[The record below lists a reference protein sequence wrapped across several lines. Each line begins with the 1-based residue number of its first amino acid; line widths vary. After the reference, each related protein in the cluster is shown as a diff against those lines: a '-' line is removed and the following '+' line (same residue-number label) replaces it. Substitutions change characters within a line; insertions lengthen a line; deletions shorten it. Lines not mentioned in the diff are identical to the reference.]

1 MCWKWRG
8 AIVRMTCN
16 DLQLLLLNY
25 WLNEGATG
33 WWLSLFF
40 GPLPL
45 VLIPFI
51 RDSWDSKLPQ
61 VTINYFEVRCTH
73 FMALLYIHLPR
84 CKWEVKVN
92 FGEFPTKNII

>member
-1 MCWKWRG
+1 MVEPIFC
-8 AIVRMTCN
+8 
-16 DLQLLLLNY
+16 
-25 WLNEGATG
+25 
-33 WWLSLFF
+33 
-40 GPLPL
+40 PLPL

-92 FGEFPTKNII
+92 FGEFPTKNIISIPPGGDQIPPGGDQNWQL